1 LVGQAHL
8 DVEALYAA
16 LDEQRKAKELSWREL
31 AKEAGV
37 SPSTLT
43 RLGQKKRPDVD
54 SFAALIA
61 WLGIPG
67 DQFLRSAEAKATKK
81 KEPET
86 MAMVSSLLRAN
97 KKLSKKTVE
106 ALEEI
111 IRAAYE
117 NLKDKP

>member
-1 LVGQAHL
+1 MAQAHL

-16 LDEQRKAKELSWREL
+16 LDEQRKARGLSWREL

-54 SFAALIA
+54 SFAALIQ
-61 WLGIPG
+61 WLGISS
-67 DQFLRSAEAKATKK
+67 DRFLRSDHAKTNK

-86 MAMVSSLLRAN
+86 MALVSSLLRAN
-97 KKLSKKTVE
+97 KRLSKKTVE
-106 ALEEI
+106 ALEDI

>member
-1 LVGQAHL
+1 MGQAHL

-16 LDEQRKAKELSWREL
+16 LDEQRKAKGLSWREL
-31 AKEAGV
+31 AKEAGI

-43 RLGQKKRPDVD
+43 RLGQQKRPDVD
-54 SFAALIA
+54 SFAALIQ
-61 WLGIPG
+61 WLGIPS
-67 DQFLRSAEAKATKK
+67 DQFLRSDASKAKK

-86 MAMVSSLLRAN
+86 MAMVSTLLRAN

-117 NLKDKP
+117 NLRDKP